1 MKIKVALFVVAL
13 MAAVLVSPV
22 SRATAMPR
30 LDPDVVK
37 TETFGH
43 IEKAWWYGYYYR
55 PHYYHRWRHYYY
67 YPRYHYYHR
76 YHYYRHYHYYHRW
89 HHYRHWHHWH
99 RRYWW

>member
-1 MKIKVALFVVAL
+1 MKIKAALFAVAL
-13 MAAVLVSPV
+13 MAAMLAPPV

-30 LDPDVVK
+30 LDADIVK
-37 TETFGH
+37 TETFNH
-43 IEKAWWYGYYYR
+43 IEKAWWRYYYR
-55 PHYYHRWRHYYY
+55 PHYYHRWHHYY

-89 HHYRHWHHWH
+89 HHYRRWHHWH

>member
-1 MKIKVALFVVAL
+1 MKIKAALFVVAL
-13 MAAVLVSPV
+13 MAVMLLAPPV

-30 LDPDVVK
+30 LDPDVMK

-43 IEKAWWYGYYYR
+43 IEKAWWYYYR
-55 PHYYHRWRHYYY
+55 PRYYHRWRHYYY

>member
-1 MKIKVALFVVAL
+1 MKIKAALFVVAL
-13 MAAVLVSPV
+13 MAAMLAPPV

-30 LDPDVVK
+30 LDPDIVK
-37 TETFGH
+37 IETPSH
-43 IEKAWWYGYYYR
+43 IEKAWWRYYYR

-89 HHYRHWHHWH
+89 RHYRRWHHWH

>member
-1 MKIKVALFVVAL
+1 MKIKAALFAVAL
-13 MAAVLVSPV
+13 MAAMLALPV

-30 LDPDVVK
+30 LDPDIVK
-37 TETFGH
+37 TESFNH
-43 IEKAWWYGYYYR
+43 IEKAWWRYYYR
-55 PHYYHRWRHYYY
+55 PHYYHRWHHYY

-89 HHYRHWHHWH
+89 HHYRRWHHWH

>member
-1 MKIKVALFVVAL
+1 MKIKAALFAVAL
-13 MAAVLVSPV
+13 MAAMLAPPM

-30 LDPDVVK
+30 LDPDIVK
-37 TETFGH
+37 AETFNH
-43 IEKAWWYGYYYR
+43 IEKAWWRYYYR
-55 PHYYHRWRHYYY
+55 PHYYHRWHHYYY

-89 HHYRHWHHWH
+89 HHYRRWHHWH